1 MGKGAQ
7 PNGPARSQSLAERLR
22 SPAASSY
29 AGIDL
34 ARSTRAGGL
43 LWLIGGVATCALLPL
58 APPTRAIGSWG
69 WICAALLM
77 SIGLAAALRLRVR
90 PVQVGP
96 TELLLTSYAALVG
109 IAVLEWLA
117 GGRGTP
123 YHQLYLLVVVC
134 TCAAHPAR
142 RVIPFLATFALA
154 GSASGV
160 LYGWS
165 AAEVGDVVTQIWISG
180 ALGLAVLALMTGIR
194 GQRVALSD
202 ETDRVRRLAELD
214 PLTGLGN
221 RRALADA
228 LRVSLSDPAARS
240 TLAVYDLNGF
250 KSYND
255 RYGHPA
261 GDALLVRL
269 AHCLQET
276 VREHGRAFRM
286 GGDEFCVLAR
296 QQHPGGATWGEVGKT
311 ALSECGRGFTIS
323 ASHGEVALPAEARD
337 PEAAL
342 RLADQRLYASKA
354 LIRPAADCQ
363 ATSALL
369 QVLAERNPELG
380 MHVDGVTHLCEAVGR
395 AFALDDERI
404 ECLRHAATLHDIGK
418 AAIPDAILHKPGPLS
433 DEEWGFMRRHTVI
446 GERIL
451 AAAPSLEGAAHFVR
465 ASHERFDGGG
475 YPDGLAGEAIPLE
488 SRIIGV
494 CDAYDAMVSD
504 RPYRN
509 AKSAGAA
516 LAELQ
521 RCAGA
526 QFDPRVVEQ
535 FARSLLTPPAAVQP
549 VG

>member
-1 MGKGAQ
+1 MG
-7 PNGPARSQSLAERLR
+7 NAREAAVTKRRVRLD
-22 SPAASSY
+22 ALLGEAGGSY

-34 ARSTRAGGL
+34 DRSRRLGGL
-43 LWLIGGVATCALLPL
+43 LWLVGALSIAVLLPL
-58 APPTRAIGSWG
+58 APPTRAIGQAG
-69 WICAALLM
+69 WVFPVAMLILGIAGAAR
-77 SIGLAAALRLRVR
+77 LAVKVARITPA
-90 PVQVGP
+90 
-96 TELLLTSYAALVG
+96 ELLFMSYAALLG
-109 IAVLEWLA
+109 IALLEWLA
-117 GGRGTP
+117 GGRDTP
-123 YHQLYLLVVVC
+123 YNQLYLLVVLFASA
-134 TCAAHPAR
+134 THPAR
-142 RVIPFLATFALA
+142 RVLTFLVGFLLAVSSSALE
-154 GSASGV
+154 
-160 LYGWS
+160 YGWS
-165 AAEVGDVVTQIWISG
+165 ASQTGDAVIQIG
-180 ALGLAVLALMTGIR
+180 TALGLGAAVLTLMTSIR
-194 GQRVALSD
+194 AQRVALSD
-202 ETDRVRRLAELD
+202 EGDRARRLAQLD

-221 RRALADA
+221 RRALAEVLEAA
-228 LRVSLSDPAARS
+228 LADPAMPW

-255 RYGHPA
+255 RFGHPA

-269 AHCLQET
+269 AHSLQEA
-276 VREHGRAFRM
+276 VKENGHAFRM

-296 QQHPGGATWGEVGKT
+296 HRVDGENWGAAGTT
-311 ALSECGRGFTIS
+311 ALSESGRGFTIS
-323 ASHGEVALPAEARD
+323 ASYGEVALPQEAAE

-354 LIRPAADCQ
+354 QIRPTADCQ

-395 AFALDDERI
+395 AFALDDEQI
-404 ECLRHAATLHDIGK
+404 ESLRHAATLHDIGK

-433 DEEWGFMRRHTVI
+433 DEEWSFMRRHTVI

-504 RPYRN
+504 RPYRD
-509 AKSAGAA
+509 AKSTGEA
-516 LAELQ
+516 LTELQ

-535 FARSLLTPPAAVQP
+535 FARVLLTPAVAAP
-549 VG
+549 TAG